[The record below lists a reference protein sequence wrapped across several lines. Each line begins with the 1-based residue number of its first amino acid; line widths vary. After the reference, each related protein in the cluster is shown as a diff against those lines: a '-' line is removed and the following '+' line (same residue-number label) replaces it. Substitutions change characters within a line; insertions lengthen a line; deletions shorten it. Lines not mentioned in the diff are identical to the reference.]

1 MKTQR
6 RIWGISELSTLLY
19 LISTAPYVIRSV
31 MVHWYCGITGTRSIN
46 KQEADGGAWEVCKLL
61 LYLQTQECY
70 VSGVQECLRRIV
82 HGLIYSSVWT
92 WMMLNPQRSSWWRAS
107 LCQNSNRSACLIKR
121 EYFFMAFCS
130 LSHSSGFLSVLHV
143 THIPLTCFLVAPPS
157 SPSFFKLNI
166 YILQFL
172 YWR

>member
-6 RIWGISELSTLLY
+6 RIWGISELSTLLC

-31 MVHWYCGITGTRSIN
+31 VVHWYCGIPGTRRSIN

-82 HGLIYSSVWT
+82 HGLIYSSVRT
-92 WMMLNPQRSSWWRAS
+92 WMMLNPQRSSWWPLS
-107 LCQNSNRSACLIKR
+107 LLMPNLTSECAFNQTWIFFDGILFTQPLIWIPFCPACHPRSTDMFPGCTPIK
-121 EYFFMAFCS
+121 S
-130 LSHSSGFLSVLHV
+130 LLF
-143 THIPLTCFLVAPPS
+143 
-157 SPSFFKLNI
+157 
-166 YILQFL
+166 
-172 YWR
+172 